1 MMAGLSFS
9 GVAIVAAAA
18 FAVPLLLGLAP
29 SVRLPS
35 VVLEILAGIVIGPAV
50 LGWVQVDPPIRVLS
64 VVGLAF
70 VLLLAGLE
78 VGIDRS
84 QGRLLQAAA
93 TTSLLSFG
101 LALILVYTLH
111 AAGLVESPLLVAI
124 MLTATSL
131 GVVVPLLKD
140 ADQSGTTF
148 GQLIIAAASIAD
160 VGTIILLSVLFS
172 REAVRLGAKVVL
184 LSTFGIFA
192 AAAVIAIMR
201 AQRSM
206 RIGDTLVRLQDTT
219 AQIRVRGAFLLL
231 AAFVAMA
238 ERLGLEVI
246 FGAFTAGAVLRL
258 VDRDEVMTH
267 PNFRLKLN
275 AVGYGVFIPLF
286 FVASGLTF
294 NAQALLA
301 GGPALARVPLFLV
314 ALLLVRG
321 LPAMLYHRLI
331 GLRRAA
337 AAGLLQATSLPFI
350 VVATQVGME
359 LRMLSASTGTAL
371 VAAGLLSVVVFPLL
385 ALTMLRSPAR
395 AA

>member
-101 LALILVYTLH
+101 LALILVYALH

-321 LPAMLYHRLI
+321 LPAMLYRRLI